1 MVMGTG
7 HALLNVVLPVMAL
20 LPRLYVQLSIMLA
33 HAQALLTGLEV
44 AGFKFDK
51 QVWFRRYAMMSMG
64 PPLILA
70 CGVRLP
76 ACVCEV
82 LVAGFLSETEI

>member
-7 HALLNVVLPVMAL
+7 YALLNVVLPVMAL

-33 HAQALLTGLEV
+33 HTQALLTGLEV
-44 AGFKFDK
+44 AGFKFNK

-64 PPLILA
+64 PPLLLA
-70 CGVRLP
+70 SGVRYL
-76 ACVCEV
+76 CV
-82 LVAGFLSETEI
+82 